1 LTILIVSIVVAVQR
15 GTGVIRGLSGR
26 GGRGDRGEGVISMG
40 VAVLITAVI
49 GALMF
54 VGLKLFWEDI
64 SSTVSRWIDS
74 IGG

>member
-1 LTILIVSIVVAVQR
+1 LSTHIGSAVVATLAR
-15 GTGVIRGLSGR
+15 LAAAARRLAA
-26 GGRGDRGEGVISMG
+26 DERGEGVISMG

-49 GALMF
+49 GAMMF
-54 VGLKLFWEDI
+54 VGLRLFWEDI

>member
-1 LTILIVSIVVAVQR
+1 LLTTIHLTVAEALARLAGAVR
-15 GTGVIRGLSGR
+15 RLAVD
-26 GGRGDRGEGVISMG
+26 DRGEGVISMG
-40 VAVLITAVI
+40 VAILITAVI

-54 VGLKLFWEDI
+54 VGLRLFWEDI